1 MTQTQ
6 PTGTPESE
14 DATAVV
20 GQQWLGDAI
29 PPLKL
34 TKAQAR
40 VVDAL
45 TVNPKLASYGD
56 VTEVAN
62 RAGVNSSSVVRT
74 AQALGYRGWPDLQRE
89 LRARYLVHIANTA
102 PLSHRVE
109 VRSPIHDSLAH
120 DAENLRLAMESVDP
134 QAADDAVAAL
144 CGARRIAVVAQGSYS
159 GAAVVFSHL
168 AATMG
173 YPVTFEGRAG
183 VHLASLVSSLGPG
196 DVLVV
201 FHLWRP
207 LKHLTVAAQL
217 AHQAGATVVAIT
229 DLKSTD
235 LAKASHH
242 LLLVPSEGVYAF
254 QSATASTSVAYGLLA
269 GMEAREPERVKAGI
283 ERTSQF
289 WQDLDLYT
297 T

>member
-1 MTQTQ
+1 MTQNQ
-6 PTGTPESE
+6 PTGAPESE

-89 LRARYLVHIANTA
+89 LRARYLVHISNTA

-109 VRSPIHDSLAH
+109 
-120 DAENLRLAMESVDP
+120 
-134 QAADDAVAAL
+134 
-144 CGARRIAVVAQGSYS
+144 
-159 GAAVVFSHL
+159 
-168 AATMG
+168 
-173 YPVTFEGRAG
+173 
-183 VHLASLVSSLGPG
+183 
-196 DVLVV
+196 
-201 FHLWRP
+201 
-207 LKHLTVAAQL
+207 
-217 AHQAGATVVAIT
+217 
-229 DLKSTD
+229 
-235 LAKASHH
+235 
-242 LLLVPSEGVYAF
+242 
-254 QSATASTSVAYGLLA
+254 
-269 GMEAREPERVKAGI
+269 
-283 ERTSQF
+283 
-289 WQDLDLYT
+289 
-297 T
+297 